1 MKRLFE
7 FTVNKKDK
15 VTKTVKDINKDGQ
28 EIDAIKVVEE
38 DVPYKFFI
46 RKPNRRM
53 LDEGELQYGVALAEA
68 IRAGMITRPLLSKRY
83 TQDGGILADFQT
95 KALEELTED
104 LRKNYE
110 EQEKIE
116 SKKKSEVTESEASR
130 LEELKKD
137 VKPLSEILRRYN
149 MAEESLFD
157 DTAESRARNKAI
169 LWWVINLAYK
179 VETEDGKEVEKPF
192 FNGKDYDEKLD
203 NYDEIME
210 SEDLFSAQV
219 TTEFSYNISL
229 WYYARPNSK
238 EQFEDMLKRIS
249 EEEEEEAVETE
260 ETVKAEE
267 TAKTKEQPK
276 SVKAEVK
283 KETPKASETPPEK
296 KPTVEAVGV
305 TQEAQTQ

>member
-38 DVPYKFFI
+38 EVPYKFFI

-53 LDEGELQYGVALAEA
+53 LDEGDLQYGVALAEA

-95 KALEELTED
+95 RALEDLTED

-116 SKKKSEVTESEASR
+116 SKKKGEITEDEANR
-130 LEELKKD
+130 LEQLKKD

-169 LWWVINLAYK
+169 LWWIINLAYK

-192 FNGKDYDEKLD
+192 FSGKDYDEKLD

-210 SEDLFSAQV
+210 SEELFSAQV

-238 EQFEDMLKRIS
+238 GQFEDMLKRIS
-249 EEEEEEAVETE
+249 EEEEEEPVEVE
-260 ETVKAEE
+260 KA
-267 TAKTKEQPK
+267 KEQPK
-276 SVKAEVK
+276 SVKTEVK
-283 KETPKASETPPEK
+283 KEESKAPESPPQK
-296 KPTVEAVGV
+296 KPTVEAIGV
-305 TQEAQTQ
+305 TQEAQAQ

>member
-53 LDEGELQYGVALAEA
+53 LDEGDLQYGVALAEA

-95 KALEELTED
+95 RALEDLTED

-116 SKKKSEVTESEASR
+116 SKKKGEITEDEADR
-130 LEELKKD
+130 LEQLKKD

-169 LWWVINLAYK
+169 LWWIINLAYK

-192 FNGKDYDEKLD
+192 FSGKDYDEKLD

-210 SEDLFSAQV
+210 SEELFSAQV

-238 EQFEDMLKRIS
+238 GQFEDMLKRIS
-249 EEEEEEAVETE
+249 EEEEEESVEVE
-260 ETVKAEE
+260 KA
-267 TAKTKEQPK
+267 KEQPK
-276 SVKAEVK
+276 SVKTEVK
-283 KETPKASETPPEK
+283 KEESKAPESPPQK
-296 KPTVEAVGV
+296 KPTVEAIGV
-305 TQEAQTQ
+305 TQEAQAQ

>member
-38 DVPYKFFI
+38 EVPYKFFI

-53 LDEGELQYGVALAEA
+53 LDEGDLQYGVALAEA

-95 KALEELTED
+95 RALEDLTED

-116 SKKKSEVTESEASR
+116 SKKKGEITEDEANR
-130 LEELKKD
+130 LEQLKKD

-169 LWWVINLAYK
+169 LWWIINLAYK

-192 FNGKDYDEKLD
+192 FSGKDYDEKLD

-210 SEDLFSAQV
+210 SEELFSAQV

-238 EQFEDMLKRIS
+238 GQFEDMLKRIS
-249 EEEEEEAVETE
+249 EEEEEESVEVE
-260 ETVKAEE
+260 KA
-267 TAKTKEQPK
+267 KEQPK
-276 SVKAEVK
+276 SVKTEVK
-283 KETPKASETPPEK
+283 KEESKAPESPPQK
-296 KPTVEAVGV
+296 KPTVEAIGV
-305 TQEAQTQ
+305 TQEAQAQ

>member
-38 DVPYKFFI
+38 EVPYKFFI

-53 LDEGELQYGVALAEA
+53 LDEGDLQYGVALAEA

-95 KALEELTED
+95 RALEDLTED

-116 SKKKSEVTESEASR
+116 SKKKGEITEDEADR
-130 LEELKKD
+130 LEQLKKD

-169 LWWVINLAYK
+169 LWWIINLAYK
-179 VETEDGKEVEKPF
+179 VETENGKEVEKPF
-192 FNGKDYDEKLD
+192 FSGKDYDEKLD

-210 SEDLFSAQV
+210 SEELFSAQV

-238 EQFEDMLKRIS
+238 GQFEDMLKRIS
-249 EEEEEEAVETE
+249 EEEEEESVEVE
-260 ETVKAEE
+260 KA
-267 TAKTKEQPK
+267 KEQPK
-276 SVKAEVK
+276 SVKTEVK
-283 KETPKASETPPEK
+283 KEESKAPESPPQK
-296 KPTVEAVGV
+296 KPTVEAIGV
-305 TQEAQTQ
+305 TQEAQAQ

>member
-53 LDEGELQYGVALAEA
+53 LDEGDLQYGVALAEA

-95 KALEELTED
+95 RALEDLTED

-116 SKKKSEVTESEASR
+116 SKKKGEITEEEANR
-130 LEELKKD
+130 LEQLKKD

-169 LWWVINLAYK
+169 LWWIINLAYK

-192 FNGKDYDEKLD
+192 FSGKDYDEKLD

-210 SEDLFSAQV
+210 SEELFSAQV

-238 EQFEDMLKRIS
+238 GQFEDMLKRIS
-249 EEEEEEAVETE
+249 EEEEEESVEVE
-260 ETVKAEE
+260 KA
-267 TAKTKEQPK
+267 KEQPK
-276 SVKAEVK
+276 SVKTEVK
-283 KETPKASETPPEK
+283 KEESKAPESPPQK
-296 KPTVEAVGV
+296 KPTVEAIGV
-305 TQEAQTQ
+305 TQEAQAQ

>member
-38 DVPYKFFI
+38 EVPYKFFI

-53 LDEGELQYGVALAEA
+53 LDEGDLQYGVALAEA

-95 KALEELTED
+95 RALEDLTED

-116 SKKKSEVTESEASR
+116 SKKKGEITEEEANR
-130 LEELKKD
+130 LEQLKKD

-169 LWWVINLAYK
+169 LWWIINLAYK

-192 FNGKDYDEKLD
+192 FSGKDYDEKLD

-210 SEDLFSAQV
+210 SEELFSAQV

-238 EQFEDMLKRIS
+238 GQFEDMLKRIS
-249 EEEEEEAVETE
+249 EEEEEESVEVE
-260 ETVKAEE
+260 KA
-267 TAKTKEQPK
+267 KEQPK
-276 SVKAEVK
+276 SVKTEVK
-283 KETPKASETPPEK
+283 KEESKAPESPPQK
-296 KPTVEAVGV
+296 KPNVVAIGV
-305 TQEAQTQ
+305 TQEAQAQ

>member
-28 EIDAIKVVEE
+28 EIDAIKVEEEE
-38 DVPYKFFI
+38 DPYKFFI

-53 LDEGELQYGVALAEA
+53 LDEGDLQYGVALAEA

-95 KALEELTED
+95 RALEDLTED

-116 SKKKSEVTESEASR
+116 SKKKGEITEDEANR
-130 LEELKKD
+130 LEQLKKD

-169 LWWVINLAYK
+169 LWGIINLAYK

-192 FNGKDYDEKLD
+192 FSGKDYDEKLD

-210 SEDLFSAQV
+210 SEELFSAQV

-238 EQFEDMLKRIS
+238 GQFEDMLKRIS
-249 EEEEEEAVETE
+249 EEEEEEPVEVE
-260 ETVKAEE
+260 KA
-267 TAKTKEQPK
+267 KEQPK
-276 SVKAEVK
+276 SVKTEVK
-283 KETPKASETPPEK
+283 KEESKAPESPPQK
-296 KPTVEAVGV
+296 KPTVEAIGV
-305 TQEAQTQ
+305 TQAAQAQ